1 MEMHTPQFD
10 ETQIFNGMLLKR
22 VRAIPGYVVFSEHV
36 YDTFADYDPNHYLA
50 DHGIIWDEN
59 GNHVDI
65 NNYADDHAPASDD
78 SAFSD
83 DEY

>member
-1 MEMHTPQFD
+1 MEMHTPPFD

-36 YDTFADYDPNHYLA
+36 YDTFADYDPNHCLA

-65 NNYADDHAPASDD
+65 SNFADDHAPASDD
-78 SAFSD
+78 SAFPD